1 MELAGKRLLVLED
14 EYLIGLELERIA
26 EECGVKSVHVVSTID
41 QLLDWINSNQT
52 CDLAI
57 LEVEARG
64 VSSLKAA
71 SKLQARKIPLVFT
84 SAYDADLS
92 GITEFAGIPVVG
104 KPYGKSQ
111 IVQAVATVGSDSLLN
126 RLSSKDDSSGELV

>member
-1 MELAGKRLLVLED
+1 MELAGKRILVLED

-26 EECGVKSVHVVSTID
+26 EECGAKSVQVVSTID
-41 QLLDWINSNQT
+41 QLLSWIKRGHT

-71 SKLQARKIPLVFT
+71 SLLQARNIPLLFT

-92 GITEFAGIPVVG
+92 GIAEFAGTPVVG
-104 KPYGKSQ
+104 KPYGRSQ
-111 IVQAVATVGSDSLLN
+111 IIRAVASLSASAN
-126 RLSSKDDSSGELV
+126 NQFPGKSNSSGELI